1 MSQGPNHQGPVT
13 TPPTGTPVETLP
25 ENIAARSGMPRESG
39 VEHNLHDISDRA
51 TTQGRD
57 ANARLQAGLQDTT
70 EQAREG
76 ARNLRDQAADR
87 ASELKNRVSEAADS
101 TRAQASDTVRAA
113 RERAG
118 ETYEDA
124 RSWAEDR
131 YETQRQRAADL
142 ADRGYRRLHEGRTA
156 TEHFVSENP
165 LLVGVVGLAAGLLL
179 GALLPRTRQEDQ
191 ALGPYADDLRDQG
204 IRYARDLTHRG
215 RAFVETALDPENL
228 DAAVKRASAEGGPQS
243 GQQGGP
249 ATGQATG
256 QTAGQ
261 ATGQATGSRPGFNE
275 TSRPA
280 HRP

>member
-1 MSQGPNHQGPVT
+1 MSQGPSHQGPVT
-13 TPPTGTPVETLP
+13 TPPTGAPVETLP
-25 ENIAARSGMPRESG
+25 ENIAGRSGMPRETG
-39 VEHNLHDISDRA
+39 VEHSLHDISDRA
-51 TTQGRD
+51 TTQGRE

-76 ARNLRDQAADR
+76 VRTLRDQAADR
-87 ASELKNRVSEAADS
+87 ASDVRNRVSEAADS
-101 TRAQASDTVRAA
+101 V
-113 RERAG
+113 RERAS

-131 YETQRQRAADL
+131 YETHRRRAADL
-142 ADRGYRRLHEGRTA
+142 ADRGTRRLHEGRTA
-156 TEHFVSENP
+156 TEQFVTENP

-179 GALLPRTRQEDQ
+179 GALLPRTRQEDR

-228 DAAVKRASAEGGPQS
+228 DAAVKRAQAQGDVQGDVHGGP
-243 GQQGGP
+243 QGGP

-256 QTAGQ
+256 QA
-261 ATGQATGSRPGFNE
+261 AAPRPGFNPTE
-275 TSRPA
+275 RTT
-280 HRP
+280 HRL

>member
-1 MSQGPNHQGPVT
+1 MSQGPSHQGPTT
-13 TPPTGTPVETLP
+13 TPPTGAPVETLP
-25 ENIAARSGMPRESG
+25 ENIAARSGMPREAG
-39 VEHNLHDISDRA
+39 VEHTLHDIADRA

-57 ANARLQAGLQDTT
+57 ANARLQAGLEDTT

-87 ASELKNRVSEAADS
+87 ASDVRNRVSEAAD
-101 TRAQASDTVRAA
+101 AA
-113 RERAG
+113 RARAS

-131 YETQRQRAADL
+131 YETQRRRAADL
-142 ADRGYRRLHEGRTA
+142 ADRGTRRLHEGRTA
-156 TEHFVSENP
+156 TEQFVSENP

-179 GALLPRTRQEDQ
+179 GALLPRTRQEDR

-228 DAAVKRASAEGGPQS
+228 DAAAKRASAEGGS
-243 GQQGGP
+243 RDGP
-249 ATGQATG
+249 ATGRPTG
-256 QTAGQ
+256 
-261 ATGQATGSRPGFNE
+261 TGPGFDPAE
-275 TSRPA
+275 RTA
-280 HRP
+280 HRL

>member
-13 TPPTGTPVETLP
+13 TPPVGAPVETLP
-25 ENIAARSGMPRESG
+25 ENIAARSGMPRETG
-39 VEHNLHDISDRA
+39 VDHSLHDIADRA
-51 TTQGRD
+51 TAQGRD
-57 ANARLQAGLQDTT
+57 ANARLQAGQEDTG

-87 ASELKNRVSEAADS
+87 ASEVKNRVSEAADS
-101 TRAQASDTVRAA
+101 ARSQAGDTVRAV
-113 RERAG
+113 RERAS

-131 YETQRQRAADL
+131 YETQRRRAADL
-142 ADRGYRRLHEGRTA
+142 ADRGSRRLHEGRTA
-156 TEHFVSENP
+156 TEQFVSENP

-179 GALLPRTRQEDQ
+179 GALLPRTRQEDR

-228 DAAVKRASAEGGPQS
+228 DAAVKRASAEGGPQ
-243 GQQGGP
+243 GGP
-249 ATGQATG
+249 ATGQPTGKATS
-256 QTAGQ
+256 QP
-261 ATGQATGSRPGFNE
+261 TGSRPGFDE
-275 TSRPA
+275 TDRTT
-280 HRP
+280 HRL

>member
-1 MSQGPNHQGPVT
+1 MTQGPNHQGPVT
-13 TPPTGTPVETLP
+13 TPPSGAPVEILP
-25 ENIAARSGMPRESG
+25 ENIAARSGMPREAG
-39 VEHNLHDISDRA
+39 VDHSLHDVADRA
-51 TTQGRD
+51 TTQGRE

-87 ASELKNRVSEAADS
+87 ASELKNRVSEAAD
-101 TRAQASDTVRAA
+101 TVRAA
-113 RERAG
+113 REQASD
-118 ETYEDA
+118 TYEDA

-131 YETQRQRAADL
+131 YETHRQRASDL

-156 TEHFVSENP
+156 TEQFVTENP

-179 GALLPRTRQEDQ
+179 GALLPRTRQEDR

-228 DAAVKRASAEGGPQS
+228 DAAVKRTNAQGGPQS

-249 ATGQATG
+249 ATGSA
-256 QTAGQ
+256 
-261 ATGQATGSRPGFNE
+261 PGRDE
-275 TSRPA
+275 TERTA
-280 HRP
+280 HRL

>member
-13 TPPTGTPVETLP
+13 TPPTGATVETLP
-25 ENIAARSGMPRESG
+25 ENIAARSGMPREGS
-39 VEHNLHDISDRA
+39 VDHSLHDISDRA
-51 TTQGRD
+51 TAQGRE
-57 ANARLQAGLQDTT
+57 ANARLQAGIQDKA
-70 EQAREG
+70 EEARDS

-101 TRAQASDTVRAA
+101 ARNQASDTVRSV

-131 YETQRQRAADL
+131 YETHRRRAADL
-142 ADRGYRRLHEGRTA
+142 ADRGTRRLHEGRTA
-156 TEHFVSENP
+156 TEQFVSENP

-179 GALLPRTRQEDQ
+179 GALLPRTRQEDR

-228 DAAVKRASAEGGPQS
+228 DAAVKRANAPGGQP
-243 GQQGGP
+243 GGP
-249 ATGQATG
+249 A
-256 QTAGQ
+256 AGQ
-261 ATGQATGSRPGFNE
+261 AAGQSTGPRPDFDPTE
-275 TSRPA
+275 RTA
-280 HRP
+280 HRL